1 MLFINADD
9 YGLSKGINNGI
20 IECAKHGIINSIS
33 IVPNGYAFKDGIKK
47 IPSKNIKKIS
57 IHVNIVELEPV
68 SPKNKINKIINENEG
83 LNLNPLKLIIINFFY
98 TDNKK
103 KVISDQIETEIEN
116 QIKKVIKKI
125 NKKKYIIGIDS
136 HYHIHVLPFIFK
148 IIIKLAKKYKIK
160 YLRIP
165 IENNI
170 FNQFSFRYFFEFFI
184 NLPKVII
191 INFFSHYCRYKYL
204 KNNKKVYEQKFYG
217 SLFSGNFSINKFEKV
232 LRITKKYNN
241 KVTEIISHPGN
252 IILSEKKIWKSKK
265 LIGNYFSKKRILE
278 KNTLKN
284 KRLKKILAS

>member
-136 HYHIHVLPFIFK
+136 HYHIHVHPFIFK
-148 IIIKLAKKYKIK
+148 I
-160 YLRIP
+160 
-165 IENNI
+165 
-170 FNQFSFRYFFEFFI
+170 
-184 NLPKVII
+184 
-191 INFFSHYCRYKYL
+191 
-204 KNNKKVYEQKFYG
+204 
-217 SLFSGNFSINKFEKV
+217 
-232 LRITKKYNN
+232 
-241 KVTEIISHPGN
+241 
-252 IILSEKKIWKSKK
+252 
-265 LIGNYFSKKRILE
+265 
-278 KNTLKN
+278 
-284 KRLKKILAS
+284 